1 MFSFI
6 TNLSTILSVF
16 LVDTVNDT
24 ESFSECK
31 LKLKFEVMPVA

>member
-16 LVDTVNDT
+16 VVDTTNDT
-24 ESFSECK
+24 ENFSEYK